1 MTQIEHDAWWGWHHF
16 RTRMEEIWKVY
27 SIYGEIVLEK
37 DLEEDDAKFKPLFE
51 QANGNKDEFLKI
63 IRKFWEDNYHFVAS
77 DFKGLI
83 NILDHYRKKNGSC
96 ALDLL
101 PESGSYSDGE
111 TKGCDKTYSITEE
124 FYKQL
129 AKQAEGKVGE
139 RVLLVNYDAKKIIEI
154 EFEQTHSYNTYN
166 TLLVKECSKIIKL

>member
-83 NILDHYRKKNGSC
+83 KLLDHYKKDNRSG
-96 ALDLL
+96 ALELL
-101 PESGSYSDGE
+101 PETGSYRDGE
-111 TKGCDKTYSITEE
+111 TRGCDETYSITKEL
-124 FYKQL
+124 YKQV
-129 AKQAEGKVGE
+129 AKQVEGIVGKKVF
-139 RVLLVNYDAKKIIEI
+139 LVNYDTKKLVEI
-154 EFEQTHSYNTYN
+154 EFSKYDSHKTFN
-166 TLLVKECSKIIKL
+166 TLLVQECCTVIET